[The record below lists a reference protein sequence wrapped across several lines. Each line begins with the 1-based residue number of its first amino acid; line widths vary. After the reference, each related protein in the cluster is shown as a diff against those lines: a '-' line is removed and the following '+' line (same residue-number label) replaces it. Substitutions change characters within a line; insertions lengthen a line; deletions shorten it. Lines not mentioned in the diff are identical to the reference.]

1 MKIIANV
8 MCLITIVALSACKN
22 EKKQTKRDTISV
34 AKANIDTVGRN
45 AKPKTRLEDPEPDF
59 PAMGNKVADLIPPGY
74 DIDME
79 ANGDLNHDGIEDKVI
94 VLINTKDTIA
104 LRPALVL
111 LKTDNAYRLD
121 AKSFSVINSKF
132 REDGYQNY
140 DFEDLGIDEN
150 GQLIF
155 TQQSTGPNGSLEST
169 FKYINNELVLTH
181 ISSFA
186 MGAGGQTELKLDLIK
201 GIFEQTNINTMKED
215 MPSETATKKYKLP
228 KVLFADSD
236 PKDMMMK
243 AFDQVGQ

>member
-1 MKIIANV
+1 MKIIV
-8 MCLITIVALSACKN
+8 YTICLSVIINLSACKN
-22 EKKQTKRDTISV
+22 EKKQTTSNTISV
-34 AKANIDTVGRN
+34 VKENIDTAGRKAE
-45 AKPKTRLEDPEPDF
+45 AKNRLEFPEPDF
-59 PAMGNKVADLIPPGY
+59 SKMGNKVAALIPPGY

-94 VLINTKDTIA
+94 VLMKTKDTTAHRLA
-104 LRPALVL
+104 LIL
-111 LKTDNAYRLD
+111 LKMDNTYRVD
-121 AKSFSVINSKF
+121 AKSFSILGSKF

-140 DFEDLGIDEN
+140 DFEDLNIDKN

-155 TQQSTGPNGSLEST
+155 TQQSTGPNGSIEST

-215 MPSETATKKYKLP
+215 MPAETTTKKYKLP
-228 KVLFADSD
+228 KVLFANSD
-236 PKDMMMK
+236 PKNIMINAYNK
-243 AFDQVGQ
+243 VGQ